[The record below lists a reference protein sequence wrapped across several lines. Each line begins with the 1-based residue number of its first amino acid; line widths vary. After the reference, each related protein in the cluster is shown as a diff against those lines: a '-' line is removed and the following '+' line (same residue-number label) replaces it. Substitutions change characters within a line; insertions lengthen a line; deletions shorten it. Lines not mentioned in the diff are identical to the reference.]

1 MEIGRF
7 ASLVYTPE
15 GRESFK
21 AKYNI
26 LARVTIEYCLL
37 GEWHTIRPERDV
49 VIPMITFIKG
59 RMQILMGK
67 VTRDFFISHRLCS
80 TQCSPNLFRILGNV
94 NALNRKMGVNLTHH
108 DVNWVYNCQHS
119 KDTGYYFKT
128 RVPSMRLISYLP
140 KQTMA

>member
-1 MEIGRF
+1 MEIVRF

-26 LARVTIEYCLL
+26 LARVTIEHCLL

-49 VIPMITFIKG
+49 VIPMIAFIKG

-80 TQCSPNLFRILGNV
+80 TQCSPNLFRILGKV
-94 NALNRKMGVNLTHH
+94 DVLNRKMGVNLTIMMSIGYIT
-108 DVNWVYNCQHS
+108 VNIA
-119 KDTGYYFKT
+119 KIRGTT
-128 RVPSMRLISYLP
+128 LRLGFP
-140 KQTMA
+140 R

>member
-49 VIPMITFIKG
+49 VIPMIAFIKG

-67 VTRDFFISHRLCS
+67 VTTDF
-80 TQCSPNLFRILGNV
+80 LFPIGFARPSVRPTYLG
-94 NALNRKMGVNLTHH
+94 
-108 DVNWVYNCQHS
+108 Y
-119 KDTGYYFKT
+119 
-128 RVPSMRLISYLP
+128 
-140 KQTMA
+140 